1 MGGGARVES
10 RTFTKTK
17 NEDLTPRAWKRSTE
31 NSEKKSKEAEKGREE
46 KRREEKRREEKRI
59 SEVCR
64 NGPPFAK
71 TQAPRVS
78 HPQVFMRRRPQK
90 RRGELFG

>member
-46 KRREEKRREEKRI
+46 KRREEKRI

-64 NGPPFAK
+64 KGPPFAK

>member
-31 NSEKKSKEAEKGREE
+31 NSEKKSKEAEKRREE
-46 KRREEKRREEKRI
+46 KRREEKRR
-59 SEVCR
+59 
-64 NGPPFAK
+64 
-71 TQAPRVS
+71 
-78 HPQVFMRRRPQK
+78 
-90 RRGELFG
+90 